1 MAASLRKP
9 TQQTIPI
16 RSPGPEGIEIGR
28 QRGHNGLAGK
38 GVVVRFLLFVLS
50 LVICLGYGLESL
62 AQDAPDPINEEDL
75 VDGVTRATTPSGD
88 GTDGDEG
95 GCDCGTSDGAG
106 HMGSLLLFGV
116 GLTLLRR
123 RRKSEYEHS

>member
-1 MAASLRKP
+1 MRC
-9 TQQTIPI
+9 
-16 RSPGPEGIEIGR
+16 
-28 QRGHNGLAGK
+28 
-38 GVVVRFLLFVLS
+38 LLFVLS
-50 LVICLGYGLESL
+50 LMICLGYGLESS
-62 AQDAPDPINEEDL
+62 AQDVPDPINEEDL

-106 HMGSLLLFGV
+106 QSGSLLLFGV

-123 RRKSEYEHS
+123 RWKYEHEHS